1 MIGRR
6 CNFMGRTL
14 AIASIVIAFAC
25 FPVPGAIADPV
36 RQSVTFYAGP
46 ATHQYVSQIVQ
57 GHFAVD
63 GMMLGLAYDRQL
75 AKLSADFSLEADIQ
89 VTHFFDGRSYSTV
102 AGGLGVRYDASRW
115 TGQASS
121 FAFYTGPSYA
131 GAATR
136 NDGHSN
142 RFLEYVGLEFALE
155 NINQSEWDGVIRIFH
170 RSGAFG
176 LYAQDADTGSMLGIG
191 LQRRF

>member
-1 MIGRR
+1 
-6 CNFMGRTL
+6 MGRTL
-14 AIASIVIAFAC
+14 AIVSSLIACAC
-25 FPVPGAIADPV
+25 FPVPYAIAESV
-36 RQSVTFYAGP
+36 RQSVIFYAGP
-46 ATHQYVSQIVQ
+46 ATHQFASQIVQ
-57 GHFAVD
+57 GQFAVD
-63 GMMLGLAYDRQL
+63 GMMLGLTYTRQL
-75 AKLSADFSLEADIQ
+75 AKLGADFSLEADVE

-131 GAATR
+131 NAPTH

-191 LQRRF
+191 IQRRF

>member
-1 MIGRR
+1 
-6 CNFMGRTL
+6 MGRTF
-14 AIASIVIAFAC
+14 AIVSILVAFSC
-25 FPVPGAIADPV
+25 FPVRDAVAEDV

-57 GHFAVD
+57 GQFAVD
-63 GMMLGLAYDRQL
+63 GMMLGLAYDRHL
-75 AKLSADFSLEADIQ
+75 AKLGADFSLEAEVQ
-89 VTHFFDGRSYSTV
+89 VTHFFDGRSYSTA

-115 TGQASS
+115 TGQAAS

-131 GAATR
+131 DAPAR
-136 NDGHSN
+136 HDGHSS

-155 NINQSEWDGVIRIFH
+155 NINQSQWDGVIRIFH

-191 LQRRF
+191 IQRRF